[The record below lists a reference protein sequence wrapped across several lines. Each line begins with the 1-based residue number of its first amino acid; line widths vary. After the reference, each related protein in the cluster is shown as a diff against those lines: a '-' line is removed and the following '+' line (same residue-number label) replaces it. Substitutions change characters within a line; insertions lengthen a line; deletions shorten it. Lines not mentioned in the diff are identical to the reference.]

1 MRLIFG
7 FLILLSSLSSYAQ
20 VTGLAAW
27 AGSVTKGPLGAFP
40 PLAPCRIVYD
50 LSWNNLVSAGTAKI
64 RFQELDGRW
73 VARAEA
79 GTNGLAR
86 ALWRYDCNMASVL
99 DSAVLRSLYMEH
111 SETDSAE
118 TVSYRVQFRVSDVLT
133 EATVS
138 PKDGTPVLK
147 YSCCPYAPVDDLQS
161 AILYLRSQPLAVGDA
176 ITRVIQPFDRPYLAT
191 FTVMARESRKVD
203 GKAYPTIRLDVKI
216 RRLDTTKL
224 ELASYKKMKTA
235 TIWVSD
241 DAWRLPVEM
250 HASIWVGFISATLTK
265 REWLTGPD
273 AKATLPPSM
282 VVKVKEK

>member
-1 MRLIFG
+1 MRFVL
-7 FLILLSSLSSYAQ
+7 FLFALLPLSSHDQ
-20 VTGLAAW
+20 VTGAAAW
-27 AGSVTKGPLGAFP
+27 KGSVTKAPLGSFP

-64 RFQELDGRW
+64 RFHQIDGRW

-79 GTNGLAR
+79 GTRGLAR
-86 ALWRYDCNMASVL
+86 ALWRYDCTMASVL
-99 DSAVLRSLYMEH
+99 DSTVLRSLYMEH

-118 TVSYRVQFRVSDVLT
+118 TVSYRVQFRASDVVT
-133 EATVS
+133 EAKVS
-138 PKDGTPVLK
+138 PKKGASSLK
-147 YSCCPYAPVDDLQS
+147 YIRCPYAPVDDLQA

-191 FTVMARESRKVD
+191 FIVMARESRKVE
-203 GKAYPTIRLDVKI
+203 GKVYPTIRLDVKI
-216 RRLDTTKL
+216 RRLHATKL

-250 HASIWVGFISATLTK
+250 HASIWVGFISATLIK
-265 REWLTGPD
+265 REPLSGSD

-282 VVKVKEK
+282 VVREK